1 MDSAILSSYTSISVH
16 ENHMGMTKFDSEIH
30 PGFVSVTGEIRR
42 WIKELKESVTPV
54 PPMRDR
60 LPSRGPISLNLPAT
74 NDDFIGRTSIL
85 NQIEQLMSPPDRG
98 CHHRLGLYGLG
109 GVG

>member
-1 MDSAILSSYTSISVH
+1 MDSAILSSYFSIGVH
-16 ENHMGMTKFDSEIH
+16 ENHIGMTKYDSEEH
-30 PGFVSVTGEIRR
+30 PGFLSVTGEIRR

-54 PPMRDR
+54 PPLRDR
-60 LPSRGPISLNLPAT
+60 LPSRGPITLNLPAI

-85 NQIEQLMSPPDRG
+85 NQIEQLMSPSDNGR
-98 CHHRLGLYGLG
+98 HHRLGLYGLG